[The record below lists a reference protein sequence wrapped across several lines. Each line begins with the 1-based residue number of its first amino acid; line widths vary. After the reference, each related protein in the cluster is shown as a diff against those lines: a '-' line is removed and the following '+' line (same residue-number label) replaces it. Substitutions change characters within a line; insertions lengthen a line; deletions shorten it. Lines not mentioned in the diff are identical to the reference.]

1 MYKIIDFYT
10 KEEVFTDSFVFAG
23 EDRPWE
29 IQMNMEMVRNKINKD
44 YFTQASPCLSKYLP
58 FMPIK
63 NPSDFVSLR
72 ETATPLI
79 KSKTLSKELGIDLYF
94 KVEGKNPT
102 GSFKD
107 RGSAIDITIA
117 RELGAKGIVLASTG
131 NMAASCAC
139 YAAAAKMPCF
149 IIVPEGVSMSKLA
162 QVMSYG
168 GKIVQ
173 VKGTYND
180 AAQLAFDI
188 AKSKNFFLAGDYA
201 FRVEGQKTAA
211 FEVIDQ
217 LLFQTPDE
225 VIVPIGCG
233 TNMTA
238 YYKGFSEYKDLG
250 FIDTIPKLTGVQ
262 STGADTLAR
271 AYQKNQN
278 RIEGL
283 KSANTIATAIA
294 VPYPIDGDKAIEA
307 IYNTGGEASAISD
320 IKMLE
325 AQYMLST
332 KEGLFVELA
341 SASTVAHLLKKHSEG
356 KLQKGSKVVCV
367 LSGEG
372 LKDPSVVLKSA
383 IQPPI
388 IYPTENDFD
397 KLYDSRFFDNKMMLF
412 IDQNQLVFETYPTIE
427 EVRKAL
433 ETMFG
438 ANYDETFTTKVK
450 SLIEKFL
457 AKGKSIYVAD
467 IQDIIQDAT
476 EMTDAVSQD
485 ILDVQSFKV
494 NVEHNQKSKAEVT
507 VNVRDQLYFA
517 SSTGVGPV
525 DAVLKA
531 LCKACPSD
539 IVYSLTDYK
548 VKIRG
553 QGADAVVY
561 VEMSLEKG
569 GVKSI
574 GKSVSPDIIQA
585 SVEAFIDAYNIAYV

>member
-10 KEEVFTDSFVFAG
+10 KKEVYTDDFVFAG
-23 EDRPWE
+23 ENSPWE
-29 IQMNMEMVRNKINKD
+29 IQMDIEKIRKKINKD
-44 YFTQASPCLSKYLP
+44 YFTQASPCLTKYLP
-58 FMPIK
+58 FMPVSI
-63 NPSDFVSLR
+63 PSEFISLR

-79 KSKTLSKELGIDLYF
+79 KSKVLGKELGIDIYF

-107 RGSAIDITIA
+107 RGSAVDITIA
-117 RELGAKGIVLASTG
+117 KELGAKGIVLASTG

-149 IIVPEGVSMSKLA
+149 IIVPEGVAMSKLA

-173 VKGTYND
+173 VKGTYNE
-180 AAQLAFDI
+180 AAKLAFDI
-188 AKSKNFFLAGDYA
+188 AKSRNFYLAGDYA

-211 FEVIDQ
+211 FEIVDQ
-217 LLFQTPDE
+217 LLFRSPDE

-238 YYKGFSEYKDLG
+238 YYKGFCEYKELG
-250 FIDTIPKLTGVQ
+250 FTSSIPKLTGVQ
-262 STGADTLAR
+262 STEADTLAK
-271 AYQKNQN
+271 AYEKKQD
-278 RIEGL
+278 RIEPL
-283 KSANTIATAIA
+283 KTANTMATAIA
-294 VPYPIDGDKAIEA
+294 VPYPIDGDKAIDA
-307 IYNTGGEASAISD
+307 IYKTGGESTAVTD
-320 IKMLE
+320 MEMLE
-325 AQYMLST
+325 AQYTLST

-341 SASTVAHLLKKHSEG
+341 SASTIAHLLKKHKQG
-356 KLQKGSKVVCV
+356 QLKKGETVICV

-388 IYPTENDFD
+388 IYPTETDFD
-397 KLYDSRFFDNKMMLF
+397 KLYDSSFFDNKMMLF
-412 IDQNQLVFETYPTIE
+412 TEQNEVVFDSLPTLAD
-427 EVRKAL
+427 VKKTL
-433 ETMFG
+433 TKMFG
-438 ANYDETFTTKVK
+438 ANYDEAFITKVRD
-450 SLIEKFL
+450 SIAQFL
-457 AKGKSIYVAD
+457 EKGKSICVLD

-476 EMTDAVSQD
+476 EMTETVSKEV
-485 ILDVQSFKV
+485 LNVKSFKV
-494 NVEHNQKSKAEVT
+494 NIELDQKSRAEVT
-507 VNVRDQLYFA
+507 VEVAGQLYFA
-517 SSTGVGPV
+517 SSSGVGPV
-525 DAVLKA
+525 DAVLNA
-531 LCKACPSD
+531 LCKACPSN
-539 IVYSLTDYK
+539 ISYRLTDYK

-561 VEMSLEKG
+561 VEMSIDKG

-585 SVEAFIDAYNIAYV
+585 SVQAFIDAYNIAYV